1 VSDDDLLAETFE
13 QQRPRLKA
21 VAHRMLGSEHEAE
34 DAVQEA
40 WLRLSRSGAED
51 VTNLA
56 GWLTTVVSRI
66 CLDMLRSRTARR
78 EDVMGMVGVTGVTG
92 VVGTD
97 VGLDTGADAVGGE
110 DSGHPEHQ
118 AVLADSVSAALLVV
132 LETLAPAE
140 RLAFVLHDLF
150 AVPFE
155 QVGRILGRTPSATR
169 QLASRARRRV
179 QGRGAEV
186 ETERAAHREVVE
198 AFLAAS
204 RGGDL
209 DRLLRLLAPNAV
221 VRADPAAVETGAE
234 AEVVGAAAVA
244 GTFVGRARAARAA
257 VVDGVAGALWSV
269 GGRPRVAFGFTV
281 VDGVVVEIELMAEPA
296 TLERLGAGAS

>member
-1 VSDDDLLAETFE
+1 MRPVSDDDLLAETFE

-40 WLRLSRSGAED
+40 WLRLSRSGTED

-78 EDVMGMVGVTGVTG
+78 EDVMRVVGVTG

-110 DSGHPEHQ
+110 DSGHPEHE

-186 ETERAAHREVVE
+186 ETERAAHRAVVE

-209 DRLLRLLAPNAV
+209 DRLLRLLAPDAV

>member
-1 VSDDDLLAETFE
+1 MSDDDLLAETFE

-78 EDVMGMVGVTGVTG
+78 EDVRGVVGVTG

-97 VGLDTGADAVGGE
+97 VGVDTGADAVGRE
-110 DSGHPEHQ
+110 DSGHPEHE